1 MSKVQLI
8 QEMLEPSIESLGYD
22 VVRVILSK
30 AKRPVLQVMID
41 RIDGHHVSIEDC
53 TRVSET
59 VSTLLDVE
67 DPLEQ
72 RYILEVTSPGS
83 ERPIVKPKDF
93 VRFSGRTIKINVHPG
108 EDGRKQFQGALEK
121 VEERGIFLA
130 LPQQEPLFFE
140 WKCIVNAKLVNGET
154 QEVEAVEMEI
164 LEMEAT
170 EVETVEIETRE
181 TEPTEGET
189 PESEAVELEALD
201 DMEGEEEES
210 RKPRKSQPPQFEK
223 VYRSEQDEEPKKEW
237 GKSDDRDRP
246 RRDDGER
253 RLFGDRPPR
262 RDDGERRPFGD
273 RPPRR
278 DDGERRPFGDR
289 PPRRDDGER
298 RSFGDRPPRRNDGE
312 RRPFGDRPR
321 RDDGERRPFGDRP
334 RRDDGE
340 RR

>member
-41 RIDGHHVSIEDC
+41 RIDGHPVSIEDC
-53 TRVSET
+53 TRVSKT

-93 VRFSGRTIKINVHPG
+93 VRFSGRTIKISVHPG

-154 QEVEAVEMEI
+154 PEVEAVEMEI
-164 LEMEAT
+164 LEMEPT
-170 EVETVEIETRE
+170 EGETPEVETVEIETRE
-181 TEPTEGET
+181 IEPTEGET

-201 DMEGEEEES
+201 DMEGEEEEAG
-210 RKPRKSQPPQFEK
+210 KPKRPQPPQFEK
-223 VYRSEQDEEPKKEW
+223 VYRSEQGEEPKKEW
-237 GKSDDRDRP
+237 EKSDDRDR
-246 RRDDGER
+246 
-253 RLFGDRPPR
+253 
-262 RDDGERRPFGD
+262 
-273 RPPRR
+273 PRR

-298 RSFGDRPPRRNDGE
+298 RSFGDRPPRRDDGE
-312 RRPFGDRPR
+312 RRSFGDRPRRDDGERRSFGDRPPRRDDGERRSFGDRPPR

-334 RRDDGE
+334 PR
-340 RR
+340 